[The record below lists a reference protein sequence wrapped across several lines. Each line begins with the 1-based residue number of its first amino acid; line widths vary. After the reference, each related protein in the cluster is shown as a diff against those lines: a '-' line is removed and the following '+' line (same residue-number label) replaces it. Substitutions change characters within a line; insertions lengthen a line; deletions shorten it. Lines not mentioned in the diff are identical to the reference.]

1 MSAKRVTVLVQLART
16 CFLLHKARFLF
27 SPFYFPRFQANYLFF
42 IISSVRR
49 LCGLL
54 GYKLIDIN
62 SIHFLRMYMNQP
74 GSLLGM
80 RNTFFFLVQLDE
92 QARLLA
98 AKLGNTIISGGTV
111 AGG

>member
-1 MSAKRVTVLVQLART
+1 
-16 CFLLHKARFLF
+16 
-27 SPFYFPRFQANYLFF
+27 
-42 IISSVRR
+42 
-49 LCGLL
+49 
-54 GYKLIDIN
+54 
-62 SIHFLRMYMNQP
+62 MNQP